1 MKKPPSPFDTLA
13 DNALHYRE
21 LGSGH
26 QLFRQGA
33 KTTAMYYLQNGTI
46 TLSRWGANGDE
57 VIIHTA
63 HDGESFAEAALFS
76 DSYHCNAQTR
86 TACVLW
92 EISKPA
98 LLSAFSTEPAFALEL
113 TAKFARQVQVLRHQK
128 ELLAIR
134 SAPERVYAAMCEG
147 MLTSD
152 IKLFAASIGLAHE
165 TVYRALAKLVA
176 EGRVVKTAWGLYE
189 TNHELPRC

>member
-1 MKKPPSPFDTLA
+1 MLYDFSHIVSTMKKPPQPFDILPER
-13 DNALHYRE
+13 DLHYLE

-26 QLFRQGA
+26 KLFQQGE
-33 KTTAMYYLQNGTI
+33 KTTAMYYLHQGAV

-57 VIIHTA
+57 IIIHTA
-63 HDGESFAEAALFS
+63 HDAESFAEAALFS
-76 DSYHCNAQTR
+76 DNYHCDAQTR
-86 TACVLW
+86 TPCVLW

-98 LLSAFSTEPAFALEL
+98 LLSAYSKEPEFALAL
-113 TAKFARQVQVLRHQK
+113 TAKFAQQVQELRHQK

-147 MLTSD
+147 LLTTD

-165 TVYRALAKLVA
+165 TVYRALA
-176 EGRVVKTAWGLYE
+176 
-189 TNHELPRC
+189 